1 MNIKIRV
8 QQVKNTRYE
17 DPLYLAYASEVIG
30 RVEHEGRMIQ
40 PEEMYGCQEYF
51 YHPKQ
56 ADMVVTWIERAI
68 EEAGHLLV
76 YVDNQLSSDR
86 HRGNV

>member
-1 MNIKIRV
+1 MNVKIRV
-8 QQVKNTRYE
+8 EQVKNTRYE
-17 DPLYLAYASEVIG
+17 DPLYVAYASEVIG
-30 RVEHEGRMIQ
+30 RVGNAGRMISAD
-40 PEEMYGCQEYF
+40 EMYGCQEYF
-51 YHPKQ
+51 YNPKQ
-56 ADMVVTWIERAI
+56 ADMVITWIERAI